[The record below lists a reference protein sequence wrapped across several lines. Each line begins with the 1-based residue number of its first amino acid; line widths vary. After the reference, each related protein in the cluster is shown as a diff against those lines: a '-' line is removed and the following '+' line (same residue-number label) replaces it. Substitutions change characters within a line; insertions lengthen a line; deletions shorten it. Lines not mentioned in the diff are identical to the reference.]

1 MIGKKNTR
9 AATIRRE
16 LGAPVID
23 ADGHYIETPAVFQSF
38 FLDYVKS
45 IGGADLAAKFEQAG
59 GLDYDG
65 TVLRPWSEMEETAKK
80 EMWLTRPPW
89 WSLPA
94 SSTIDR
100 ATAHIP
106 KLMYERLP
114 DFGIDFAVLY
124 PSRTL
129 TTTSLQDDE
138 LRQVACRALNAFNAD
153 LYAPYSERL
162 TPVAQIP
169 MHSPQEAIAELEHA
183 VGELGLKSI
192 MINGLVHRPIGE
204 LQSKRNGKLVPNWGR
219 SGTRIDSLGIDSEY
233 NYDPFWEKCL
243 ELKVSPATH
252 SAGMGWGA
260 RQSISSYMFNHIGNF
275 GAAMDTS
282 CKSLFMGGVTR
293 RFPDM
298 PIGLLEGGVTWAVTL
313 LSDIEGHWSKRN
325 KNAIQQYNPANID
338 RDELLGFLREYGEG
352 AFAENVDSIVEGVT
366 RLEPEPP
373 LLDEWAACGI
383 EEEEDIY
390 SSFVNS
396 FYFGCEADDPGVA
409 IAFNPDFVAGNNRL
423 KAMFSSDMGH
433 WDVQDMEYMLCEAFE
448 LVEDELITDE
458 DFREFVFVNPAEF
471 YAGINKDFFVGT
483 AVEDSV
489 SQLLDENAA

>member
-1 MIGKKNTR
+1 MIGSKDTR
-9 AATIRRE
+9 ASRIRRE
-16 LGAPVID
+16 LGHPVID

-38 FLDYVKS
+38 FLDYVRD
-45 IGGADLAAKFEQAG
+45 IGGADLALKFEQSG

-65 TVLRPWSEMEETAKK
+65 TVLRPWSEMDEQTRRD
-80 EMWLTRPPW
+80 MWLTRPPW

-114 DFGIDFAVLY
+114 DFGIDFVVLY

-129 TTTSLQDDE
+129 TTTSLQDTE
-138 LRQVACRALNAFNAD
+138 LRQVACRALNKFNAE
-153 LYAPYSERL
+153 LYAPFKDRM

-169 MHSPQEAIAELEHA
+169 MHTPEEAIAELEHA

-192 MINGLVHRPIGE
+192 MIAGLVHRPIGE
-204 LQSKRNGKLVPNWGR
+204 SSDAADGKLVPNWGR
-219 SGTRIDSLGIDSEY
+219 GGTRIDSLGVDSEY
-233 NYDPFWEKCL
+233 DYDPFWQKCM

-293 RFPDM
+293 RFPEM

-313 LSDIEGHWSKRN
+313 LGDIEGHWSKRN
-325 KNAIQQYNPANID
+325 KDAIQQYNPANID
-338 RDELLGFLREYGEG
+338 RDELLGYLQQYGDG
-352 AFAENVDSIVEGVT
+352 AFAENVDAILEGVT

-373 LLDEWAACGI
+373 VLDEWEACGVSSKQ
-383 EEEEDIY
+383 EIY
-390 SSFVNS
+390 DSFVNN

-409 IAFNPDFVAGNNRL
+409 IAFNRDFVPGNNRL
-423 KAMFSSDMGH
+423 RPMFSSDMGH
-433 WDVQDMEYMLCEAFE
+433 WDVEDMEDMLCEAYE
-448 LVEDELITDE
+448 LVEDELITHD
-458 DFREFVFVNPAEF
+458 DFREFTLENPARF
-471 YAGINKDFFVGT
+471 YAGINRDFFKGT
-483 AVEDSV
+483 AVEAEV
-489 SQLLDENAA
+489 SKLLAEDN